1 MSEKNKQNN
10 GQKKRGTRKP
20 GGDDMSI
27 TLIAMAAQVRR
38 ACPTHQA
45 AYTKYVQI
53 SVYQLKDRKE
63 KEEKKKRRD
72 ASAVKWAKKTVMSE
86 LKLGWFSQAF
96 NSSWK
101 FFRNYSGLHDKAQ
114 IHVKSVTGL
123 SPVTMEEVSFLT
135 A

>member
-1 MSEKNKQNN
+1 MMYALIYTIGLLTHQIHLGPPKKKKLLNVREKQTKQRP
-10 GQKKRGTRKP
+10 KKRGTRKP
-20 GGDDMSI
+20 GGDDISI

-72 ASAVKWAKKTVMSE
+72 ASAVK
-86 LKLGWFSQAF
+86 
-96 NSSWK
+96 
-101 FFRNYSGLHDKAQ
+101 
-114 IHVKSVTGL
+114 
-123 SPVTMEEVSFLT
+123 
-135 A
+135 